1 MSISAG
7 FIELLLC
14 VSYFSSTPPPRFKI
28 PHILTFSLYPIINYF
43 SIQLHLNLLPKI
55 LNQLYRLKDCLYKKF
70 MIEKL
75 IFCKRGC
82 RYDVLKFNTHQIK
95 NLYRQMQS
103 SGTSN
108 KKLKNLTRT
117 IYEHNVTKESAWRS
131 SRMLSLATKRSW
143 V

>member
-14 VSYFSSTPPPRFKI
+14 VSNFSSTPPPRHKI

-43 SIQLHLNLLPKI
+43 SIQLHLNLLLKI
-55 LNQLYRLKDCLYKKF
+55 SNQLYRLKDCLHKKF
-70 MIEKL
+70 MRENL

-82 RYDVLKFNTHQIK
+82 RYDALKFNTHQIK

-108 KKLKNLTRT
+108 KKLKNLTRS
-117 IYEHNVTKESAWRS
+117 IYEHNVTKGSAWRS